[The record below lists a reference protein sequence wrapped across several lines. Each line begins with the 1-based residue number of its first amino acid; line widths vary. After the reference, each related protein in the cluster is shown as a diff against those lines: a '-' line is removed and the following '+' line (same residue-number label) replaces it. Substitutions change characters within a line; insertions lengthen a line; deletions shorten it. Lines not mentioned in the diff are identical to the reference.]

1 MGEAMTRE
9 VKLALPLAVALSV
22 LSCDK
27 GGDAMPA
34 TPLQLSP
41 SCDVKT
47 GCVAAA
53 DDLSLQFSMGPD
65 LRALAPF
72 PVRVEVQG
80 ARRVDSITV
89 TFAMQGMDMGMNRY
103 QLISD
108 GADRWLGN
116 VTLPVCSSGRSDWLA
131 GLEVT
136 TKGRRFAVEVP
147 FVIDK

>member
-27 GGDAMPA
+27 GSDTMPA

-41 SCDVKT
+41 ACDVKA

-53 DDLSLQFSMGPD
+53 DDLTLQFSMGPD
-65 LRALAPF
+65 LRVLAPF
-72 PVRVEVQG
+72 PVRVAAQSDH
-80 ARRVDSITV
+80 RLDSVTV

-116 VTLPVCSSGRSDWLA
+116 VTLPVCSSGRSDWNA
-131 GLEVT
+131 ALEVT

-147 FVIDK
+147 FVVGK